1 MVRWNAGPEEPQPG
15 TTTRRRWRLACDG
28 GAMESTSHDSSK
40 VKQHR
45 AAVPRGG
52 VTPRR
57 GRRPQSPES
66 VDLVGRARYGSRDGS
81 GIPPRSACARTE
93 VEAIS
98 FGTKRAFRVLP

>member
-1 MVRWNAGPEEPQPG
+1 
-15 TTTRRRWRLACDG
+15 
-28 GAMESTSHDSSK
+28 MESTSHDSSK